1 MSREKRIEQWL
12 NTAGINNN
20 ARPGGVGLAA
30 LETISRWLTTRA
42 DAPTVSMAWVTP
54 ENIHLFFAENT
65 ALAAP
70 WRKGADEREWI
81 VTPRAA
87 LQLPAGT
94 SFAPQMSALTGI
106 GDTPDG
112 CKVFYNLTRLQR
124 VGAHGTSELCNGF
137 IIGMVMEMAGQA
149 WTADHDIWLVGQG
162 ELGDKMINFLAPF
175 HRNMFAADKITD
187 IPAAA
192 LAGRSA
198 TLFVMGSTADDL
210 LAFDQVAAAGTSLVT
225 DTVLGN
231 EVTLAVEIQTDT
243 TARVL
248 PLDYELFPVLVTP
261 DDEVYLAMDAQ
272 WIARENL
279 LEELRTTDFTVNDII
294 NAPAAAAGTMPTAQ
308 RDIAAWCRQLT
319 GYEQAETI
327 RRVSEAVA
335 SQSQELS
342 DGEREQLSAALQI
355 ALARA
360 VADADIDTAQ
370 SILEAQNTLNEGG
383 PL

>member
-12 NTAGINNN
+12 NGAGMNST

-30 LETISRWLTTRA
+30 LESISRWLTTRT
-42 DAPTVSMAWVTP
+42 DATTVSMAWVTP
-54 ENIHLFFAENT
+54 ENIHLFFADNT
-65 ALAAP
+65 ALDAP

-81 VTPRAA
+81 ITPRAA
-87 LQLPAGT
+87 LQLPPGP

-124 VGAHGTSELCNGF
+124 VGAHGLSEHCTGF

-187 IPAAA
+187 VPAAA

-198 TLFVMGSTADDL
+198 TVFVIGSTVDDL
-210 LAFDQVAAAGTSLVT
+210 LALDRAAAPGTSLVT
-225 DTVLGN
+225 DSVLGN
-231 EVTLAVEIQTDT
+231 EVTLAVEIHSDT

-248 PLDYELFPVLVTP
+248 PLDYELFPVMVTTA
-261 DDEVYLAMDAQ
+261 DEVYQAMDAQ

-279 LEELRTTDFTVNDII
+279 LEELSGADFTVNDII
-294 NAPAAAAGTMPTAQ
+294 NAPAASNSPAPTAQ
-308 RDIAAWCRQLT
+308 RGIAAWCRQLT

-327 RRVSEAVA
+327 RGVCEAVA
-335 SQSQELS
+335 NESQELS
-342 DGEREQLSAALQI
+342 DGERDQVNAALQI

-383 PL
+383 TL

>member
-12 NTAGINNN
+12 NGAGVNNN

-30 LETISRWLTTRA
+30 LESISRWLTTRA

-54 ENIHLFFAENT
+54 ENIHLFFAEDT
-65 ALAAP
+65 ELAAP

-81 VTPRAA
+81 ITPRAA
-87 LQLPAGT
+87 LQLPAGP

-124 VGAHGTSELCNGF
+124 VGAHGTSELCSGF

-162 ELGDKMINFLAPF
+162 ELGDKTINFLAPF

-225 DTVLGN
+225 DSVLGN

-243 TARVL
+243 TARVR
-248 PLDYELFPVLVTP
+248 PLDYELFPVMVTT
-261 DDEVYLAMDAQ
+261 DDEVFLAMDAQ

-279 LEELRTTDFTVNDII
+279 LEELSTTDFTVNDII
-294 NAPAAAAGTMPTAQ
+294 NAPAAAVHGPTAQ

-319 GYEQAETI
+319 GYEQAEAI
-327 RRVSEAVA
+327 RQVSDAIA

-342 DGEREQLSAALQI
+342 DSEREQVSAALQI